1 MKRWLVFGLSGQV
14 GVALRE
20 GLAENEAEL
29 VAVSR
34 QPPAEA
40 PGLCWVRGELGPGL
54 EVGQDFDAIISL
66 GPLDHFSRWF
76 EQAGLAPARV
86 IALGSTSVHSK
97 LDSPDAAERAL
108 ATRLAEAEARLAA
121 ACTARGCAGTLLRP
135 TLIYGGGEQNLSR
148 IVGLARRWRW
158 LPLPGDATGLRQPVF
173 AADLAAAVL
182 ACLRSPAPIV
192 GSYDLPGGETL
203 AYDEML
209 RRVLAEAVPGA
220 RILKLPAPLFRLGIR
235 LLRRLG
241 VGGVGEGL
249 LSRFDRDLVFDA
261 GPARRDLGYA
271 PRPFQP
277 RADMFRSDAAAQQ
290 RKP

>member
-20 GLAENEAEL
+20 GLAGNEAEL

-34 QPPAEA
+34 HPPAEA
-40 PGLCWVRGELGPGL
+40 PGLHWVRGELGPGL
-54 EVGQDFDAIISL
+54 DVGSDFDAVISL
-66 GPLDHFSRWF
+66 GPLDHFSHWF

-86 IALGSTSVHSK
+86 VALGSTSVHSK
-97 LDSPDAAERAL
+97 ADSPDPAERAL
-108 ATRLAEAEARLAA
+108 AARLADAEARLAA

-173 AADLAAAVL
+173 AGDLAAAVL

-209 RRVLAEAVPGA
+209 RRVLAVAAPQS
-220 RILKLPAPLFRLGIR
+220 RIVRLPPPLFRLGIR
-235 LLRRLG
+235 LARRFG
-241 VGGVGEGL
+241 FGGAGEGL
-249 LSRFDRDLVFDA
+249 LSRFDRDLVFDPAPA
-261 GPARRDLGYA
+261 GRALGYA

-277 RADMFRSDAAAQQ
+277 CAEMFRIDVAAQQ
-290 RKP
+290 PKP

>member
-20 GLAENEAEL
+20 ALAGNEAEI

-34 QPPAEA
+34 LPRADA
-40 PGLCWVRGELGPGL
+40 PGLRWIRGGLGPGL
-54 EVGQDFDAIISL
+54 EVGQGFDAIVSL

-76 EQAGLAPARV
+76 DQSGLAPARV
-86 IALGSTSVHSK
+86 VALGSTSVHSK
-97 LDSPDAAERAL
+97 ADSPDPAERAL
-108 ATRLAEAEARLAA
+108 ASRLADAEARLAA
-121 ACTARGCAGTLLRP
+121 TCLARGCAATVLRS

-148 IVGLARRWRW
+148 IVALARRWRW
-158 LPLPGDATGLRQPVF
+158 LPLPDDATGLRQPVF
-173 AADLAAAVL
+173 AGDVADAVL

-209 RRVLAEAVPGA
+209 RRVLAVAVPRA
-220 RILKLPAPLFRLGIR
+220 RLLRLPAPLFRGGVR
-235 LLRRLG
+235 VLRRFG
-241 VGGVGEGL
+241 FGGAGEGL

-277 RADMFRSDAAAQQ
+277 RADMFPGDAAAQQ
-290 RKP
+290 PKP